1 MKNKYILIGGNP
13 FTGYTRTT
21 TFTSLKIVGSG
32 NTKKEIQKLIKK
44 NYDACC
50 GLFIVVD
57 AESGEEP
64 DWFKDGDWG

>member
-32 NTKKEIQKLIKK
+32 NTKKEI
-44 NYDACC
+44 
-50 GLFIVVD
+50 
-57 AESGEEP
+57 
-64 DWFKDGDWG
+64 